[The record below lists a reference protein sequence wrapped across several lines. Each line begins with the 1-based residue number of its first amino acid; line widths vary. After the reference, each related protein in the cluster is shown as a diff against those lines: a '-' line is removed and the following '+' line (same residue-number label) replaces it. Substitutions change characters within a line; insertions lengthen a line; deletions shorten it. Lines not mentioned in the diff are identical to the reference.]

1 MTAGLGIQRWWGGCR
16 DPVDYPAL
24 INPTVNF
31 LNIGANT
38 ALCKCMDEDRKSGP
52 FRRLKT
58 DLILFLSLLFLA
70 FEALGCHR
78 FI

>member
-58 DLILFLSLLFLA
+58 DLILFLSLLF
-70 FEALGCHR
+70 FS
-78 FI
+78 I